1 MGGGTFGALCGYK
14 RFLYIGAQLVLAK
27 DILKTSKSSSEMKTN
42 TIKEYLWIHAIN
54 VHGVSNSIAKRPC
67 KKSLCQ
73 EDVLFFFR
81 DSVFLTLNID

>member
-1 MGGGTFGALCGYK
+1 
-14 RFLYIGAQLVLAK
+14 
-27 DILKTSKSSSEMKTN
+27 MKTN
-42 TIKEYLWIHAIN
+42 SIKEYLWIHAIN
-54 VHGVSNSIAKRPC
+54 VHGVSNSIAERPC